1 MKVRTLALWVH
12 YILFLALV
20 ITSCA
25 PSRLNMWRS
34 NRDYEQ
40 VLHAARKAA
49 IEAGFT
55 VTSIDFDNGF
65 MVAELD
71 VTTGLIFKNTSTCR
85 MNIYLKRVDSG
96 IEIEVAM
103 DNPEVFFKKFK
114 KALTGRLPDAV
125 IVSSK

>member
-25 PSRLNMWRS
+25 SSRLNMWHS

-55 VTSIDFDNGF
+55 VTSIDFDRGF

-71 VTTGLIFKNTSTCR
+71 VTTGLIFKNTSTSR

-103 DNPEVFFKKFK
+103 DNPQVFFKKFK
-114 KALTGRLPDAV
+114 KALKRRLPDAV

>member
-1 MKVRTLALWVH
+1 MKVRTLALWIH
-12 YILFLALV
+12 SILFLALV

-25 PSRLNMWRS
+25 SSRLNMWHS

-55 VTSIDFDNGF
+55 VTSIDFDRGF
-65 MVAELD
+65 MVGELD
-71 VTTGLIFKNTSTCR
+71 VTTGLIFKNTSTSR

-103 DNPEVFFKKFK
+103 DNPQIFFKKFK